1 MRFVGIYLFYDE
13 DVVEY
18 GIVFLKYIIGI
29 VYILY
34 WKLENKSVIR
44 IRKYLNCLGDG
55 IWVVVVLSRFNRW

>member
-44 IRKYLNCLGDG
+44 IRKYLNCLGVG
-55 IWVVVVLSRFNRW
+55 IWVVVV